1 MAIRLLLVDDHR
13 LILEGIASYLEDD
26 NNLELVGGASN
37 GIEALDLLKTSQ
49 VDLALVD
56 ISMPHMDGIEL
67 TKRMTSEYPETKIIC
82 LSMFN
87 DNMNIKKMMN
97 AGAKGYVLKNCSQDE
112 LKKAIN
118 TIVGGETYYSP
129 EVTET
134 VMNALMKKKVT
145 SEFQI
150 VLTDRE
156 VEVLQLIVQECS
168 NQEISDKLFISA
180 RTVDAHKRNLL
191 EKTGAKNVAGL
202 VVFAINHNLVEDL

>member
-134 VMNALMKKKVT
+134 VMNALMNKKAT